1 MQKEI
6 KVYLKKK
13 KGAFPVEYLI
23 KKKVLKDT
31 EAYLGIAGLC
41 VSSIMSDVL
50 ILIRLNSPRLYI
62 TKIFERISEKKK
74 K

>member
-31 EAYLGIAGLC
+31 DEYSKKKMQGYVCAYIVRC
-41 VSSIMSDVL
+41 VL
-50 ILIRLNSPRLYI
+50 IR
-62 TKIFERISEKKK
+62 
-74 K
+74 